1 MDRRRAVHAKTQ
13 EPFSLRVVAIEE
25 LTATIR
31 KLRLAAADG
40 QEMPPA
46 SAGAH
51 LRFQLPLAGTGP
63 SERCY
68 SLVSRPN
75 RPGDYEI
82 AVHRDPRSAGGSQ
95 YMHGLSVGDALTA
108 IGPKNDFGLAEE
120 ADHSIL
126 IAGGIGITP
135 ILSMACELERRRASF
150 FLHYACRTPEA
161 MAYRAEAERF
171 GAARARLYFDGG
183 CPEEGLQLPV
193 ALASPKP
200 GTHIYVCGPRPLI
213 DATIATARNIGWGPD
228 QIHFELFSNGV
239 VSGGDRLQVEL
250 RRSKLTLDVRPEQSI
265 LDAMIE
271 AGCDPMFDCKRGE
284 CGACS
289 VKVLEGQAEHHDYCL
304 SEDDRAD
311 NMMCVC
317 VSRARSM
324 NLVLDA

>member
-1 MDRRRAVHAKTQ
+1 MPAQ
-13 EPFSLRVVAIEE
+13 EQDPFRLRVVGIEE
-25 LTATIR
+25 LTSTIR
-31 KLRLAAADG
+31 KLHLAATDG
-40 QEMPPA
+40 RLVPQV

-51 LRFQLPLAGTGP
+51 LKFELPLEGTG
-63 SERCY
+63 SRERCY
-68 SLVSRPN
+68 SLVSRP
-75 RPGDYEI
+75 GQAGGYEI
-82 AVHRDPRSAGGSQ
+82 AVHRDPKSTGGSL
-95 YMHGLSVGDALTA
+95 YMHGLSIGDELTV
-108 IGPKNDFGLAEE
+108 IGSKNDFGLADN

-135 ILSMACELERRRASF
+135 ILSMACELDRRQASF

-161 MAYRAEAERF
+161 MAYRVEAERF
-171 GAARARLYFDGG
+171 GPARTRLYFDGG
-183 CPEEGLQLPV
+183 RPEEGLQLPAV
-193 ALASPKP
+193 LASPRP

-213 DATIATARNIGWGPD
+213 DATIATAREIGWDPG
-228 QIHFELFSNGV
+228 QVHFELFSNGAV
-239 VSGGDRLQVEL
+239 TGGRRLQVEL
-250 RRSKLTLDVRPEQSI
+250 RRSRLKLDVGPDQTI

-289 VKVLEGQAEHHDYCL
+289 VKVLEGEAEHHDYCL

-317 VSRARSM
+317 VSRARSL

>member
-1 MDRRRAVHAKTQ
+1 MLAKKQ
-13 EPFSLRVVAIEE
+13 DSFSLRVVAIEE
-25 LTATIR
+25 LTATTR
-31 KLRLAAADG
+31 KLHLAAVDG
-40 QEMPPA
+40 QAIPQA
-46 SAGAH
+46 TAGAH
-51 LRFQLPLAGTGP
+51 LKFQLPLGGSGP

-75 RPGDYEI
+75 QPGNYEI
-82 AVHRDPRSAGGSQ
+82 AVHRDPKSAGGSL
-95 YMHGLSVGDALTA
+95 YMHGLSVGDELTA
-108 IGPKNDFGLAEE
+108 VGPKNDFGLAEH

-135 ILSMACELERRRASF
+135 ILSMAYELDCRQASF

-171 GAARARLYFDGG
+171 GKARARLYFDGG
-183 CPEEGLQLPV
+183 RPEEGLQLPE

-213 DATIATARNIGWGPD
+213 DATITTARQIGWEPG

-250 RRSKLTLDVRPEQSI
+250 RRSGLKLDVGPDQSI

-289 VKVLEGQAEHHDYCL
+289 VKVLEGEAEHHDYCL
-304 SEDDRAD
+304 SEDERAD

-324 NLVLDA
+324 TLVLDA